1 MSRGLERRT
10 ILAAT
15 IAPATAIVVFGV
27 IYGSLARPLIGA
39 GAAMLTS
46 LLIFSGAVQFTI
58 AGLLSA
64 GAGAGALVAG
74 SVTLNFRNLLLGAV
88 LRPRVE
94 RGPVQRAGL
103 AWFLVDESAGLALAS
118 GTDAART
125 LFASGAI
132 FYVAWQAG
140 TMLGLLGASLGLLG
154 ASVEG
159 VRSAAGAVFPAL
171 FIGLAA
177 LSSSSRSMAVRAV
190 LAAGL
195 AAGAALVWPGG
206 RGLVAVVA
214 AIAVALPGGEE

>member
-1 MSRGLERRT
+1 
-10 ILAAT
+10 
-15 IAPATAIVVFGV
+15 
-27 IYGSLARPLIGA
+27 
-39 GAAMLTS
+39 MLSS

-64 GAGAGALVAG
+64 GAGVGALMAG

-94 RGPVQRAGL
+94 GGPIRRAGL

-140 TMLGLLGASLGLLG
+140 TMLGLLGAS
-154 ASVEG
+154 VEG

-177 LSSSSRSMAVRAV
+177 LSSSSRSIAVRAV

-195 AAGAALVWPGG
+195 AAGAALLWPGG
-206 RGLVAVVA
+206 RGVVAVVA
-214 AIAVALPGGEE
+214 SITVAIPGGEE

>member
-1 MSRGLERRT
+1 VSRGLEQRT

-15 IAPATAIVVFGV
+15 VAPATAIVVFGV
-27 IYGSLARPLIGA
+27 IYGSLARPLIGM
-39 GAAMLTS
+39 GAAMLSS
-46 LLIFSGAVQFTI
+46 LLIFSGTVQFAI
-58 AGLLSA
+58 AGLLSG
-64 GAGAGALVAG
+64 GAGVGALVAG
-74 SVTLNFRNLLLGAV
+74 SVTLNLRNLLLGAV

-125 LFASGAI
+125 LLASGAI

-140 TMLGLLGASLGLLG
+140 TVLGLLGASM
-154 ASVEG
+154 EG

-177 LSSSSRSMAVRAV
+177 LSSSSRSIAVRAV
-190 LAAGL
+190 FAAGL
-195 AAGAALVWPGG
+195 TAGAALMWPEG
-206 RGLVAVVA
+206 RALAAVVA
-214 AIAVALPGGEE
+214 AIAVALPGGKE

>member
-1 MSRGLERRT
+1 LIHGASLERRT

-15 IAPATAIVVFGV
+15 VAPATAIVVFGV

-46 LLIFSGAVQFTI
+46 LLIFSGTVQFTI

-94 RGPVQRAGL
+94 GGPVKRAGL

-118 GTDAART
+118 GADAART

-140 TMLGLLGASLGLLG
+140 TMLGLLG

-177 LSSSSRSMAVRAV
+177 LSSSSRSMALRAV

-214 AIAVALPGGEE
+214 AIAVALPEGEE